1 MAINNVT
8 LAGNLTRDPELRQT
22 QGGMAVLNMGIAVND
37 RVKKG
42 DEWEDYANF
51 INLVMF
57 GKRAENVSKFL
68 SKGSKIAVE
77 GKLHYSSWQDK
88 DGSNRSKIEVI
99 VNDLELMSKG
109 QDAQPVQAE
118 IIEPIIEVDTYD
130 EDVPF

>member
-68 SKGSKIAVE
+68 CKGSKIAVE

-118 IIEPIIEVDTYD
+118 IIEPIIETDTYD

>member
-8 LAGNLTRDPELRQT
+8 LAGHLSRDPELRQT

-88 DGSNRSKIEVI
+88 DGSNRSKLEVI
-99 VNDLELMSKG
+99 VNDLELMSRA
-109 QDAQPVQAE
+109 QEAQPVQAE
-118 IIEPIIEVDTYD
+118 IIEPVIEADTYD